1 MKEDA
6 GAAAK
11 VGLWDLN
18 ACEPL
23 LDARLGGEE
32 ALMAST
38 RGAGTPLS
46 GSGIRSGMLNGAW
59 TCVGS
64 VETGGIEVDLV
75 TDVHGGIRSYRLD
88 EG

>member
-6 GAAAK
+6 GAAAR

-32 ALMAST
+32 ELEAMEEALMAST
-38 RGAGTPLS
+38 RGAGTPLL
-46 GSGIRSGMLNGAW
+46 GSGIRSGMLN
-59 TCVGS
+59 
-64 VETGGIEVDLV
+64 
-75 TDVHGGIRSYRLD
+75 
-88 EG
+88 